1 MKSMSKSK
9 LKTHLLRV
17 FRELEESGEEL
28 VVTDHN
34 RPVLRIIPYR
44 QRKRVE
50 EAFADIRGEMK
61 FNEDPN
67 EPTLEEWEDF

>member
-1 MKSMSKSK
+1 MRSMSKSK

-44 QRKRVE
+44 ERQAVG
-50 EAFADIRGEMK
+50 EAFNDIRGELK
-61 FNEDPN
+61 FHEDPN
-67 EPTLEEWEDF
+67 EPTSEEWEDV